1 MRKIVLLLDSLVAQL
16 KAPLKRLI
24 ESELLTY
31 TMLQVPY
38 IPKFITKLV
47 IRWTLNKTVNPA
59 IDAAFREMNYQLEVA
74 NGTIILKK
82 INNSSNI
89 NEWDI
94 STNSV

>member
-1 MRKIVLLLDSLVAQL
+1 MQKIVLLLDSLLAQL

-24 ESELLTY
+24 ESELLAY

-47 IRWTLNKTVNPA
+47 VRWTLNKTINPA
-59 IDAAFREMNYQLEVA
+59 IDSAFREMNYQLEVA

-82 INNSSNI
+82 INNSSNV
-89 NEWDI
+89 NEWDTATDI
-94 STNSV
+94 V